1 MRVSISRTLSK
12 MAHSIASGAKPCKV
26 GDKIQDIYTP
36 ALVVDLDGLYKN
48 LELMKTSMQK
58 FGRVNLRPHG
68 KAHKC
73 PEIAKLQV
81 AHGAVGICCQT
92 LTEAESMVAG
102 GIKNILVSNQVIG
115 LPKLLRLAALAR
127 DADISVCV
135 DDEDNLRTVSQA
147 AENCDVKLGVVVEV
161 NVGQDRC
168 GVEPGKAAVSLA
180 QVAQK
185 LSGVEFRGIQ
195 CYNGLNQHIREAGD
209 RKNAVALVVTKTED
223 TLKGSYVF
231 MDADYGRD
239 HGSPVHDYLHTLFV
253 LSTVQSVTSG
263 KRVVVD
269 AGMKAVSLDSG
280 EPLVKSC
287 PDVTYTC
294 GGDEH
299 GILHPPGNWKIE
311 KEVDTV
317 WPLGD
322 RRGVA
327 GGRLGV
333 ARAGTL
339 RPHRQPLRLAGR
351 CPWRQRRSRVA
362 NHGTRTWH
370 LKFSESA
377 SDRSVKYDK

>member
-223 TLKGSYVF
+223 TLKHFKAGGIECPLVTGGGTGTYTYEAASSIFNEVQPGSYVF

-299 GILHPPGNWKIE
+299 GILHPPGNWKVGDLVWLVPGHCDPTVNLYDWLVGVRGDSVE
-311 KEVDTV
+311 AV
-317 WPLGD
+317 WPITG
-322 RRGVA
+322 RGP
-327 GGRLGV
+327 GI
-333 ARAGTL
+333 
-339 RPHRQPLRLAGR
+339 
-351 CPWRQRRSRVA
+351 
-362 NHGTRTWH
+362 
-370 LKFSESA
+370 
-377 SDRSVKYDK
+377 